1 MFRTPLLFD
10 IKKRFWVQKI
20 MKPYSPKLEGPEG
33 GINYV
38 MPKTTN
44 LLKIKFISFE

>member
-1 MFRTPLLFD
+1 
-10 IKKRFWVQKI
+10 